1 MGLFLRFIVLLGGLN
16 SAPNVI
22 EYEQRMEL
30 LLIRQIGNYQVRNS
44 TYENIVNLFGYME
57 VEFSVFEESTIKE
70 LKELNRNAK
79 KMLSMSE
86 EVLQDEV
93 QMFIPNQLHG
103 IWNPSDYES
112 EVLRNLTG
120 YTLGSIS
127 LVRDSEETQIV
138 LEALRVSRKNGYTL
152 PRFNI
157 VHTFMIEILRAIHCN
172 ISKTEYME
180 INISRSEEILKD
192 ELFKLFKRTF
202 DSLFESPEIKIFLEK
217 LKILAVSENSKNVIL
232 RLIVGKLLKIVIYR
246 EFSSLGLIAR
256 SKGNKELSRE
266 HFTIL

>member
-1 MGLFLRFIVLLGGLN
+1 
-16 SAPNVI
+16 
-22 EYEQRMEL
+22 
-30 LLIRQIGNYQVRNS
+30 
-44 TYENIVNLFGYME
+44 
-57 VEFSVFEESTIKE
+57 
-70 LKELNRNAK
+70 
-79 KMLSMSE
+79 
-86 EVLQDEV
+86 
-93 QMFIPNQLHG
+93 
-103 IWNPSDYES
+103 
-112 EVLRNLTG
+112 
-120 YTLGSIS
+120 
-127 LVRDSEETQIV
+127 
-138 LEALRVSRKNGYTL
+138 
-152 PRFNI
+152 
-157 VHTFMIEILRAIHCN
+157 
-172 ISKTEYME
+172 ME